1 MALGDGI
8 RRNIASVDPAERAL
22 LRDAFIELN
31 QRLFSGNRTDP
42 IAGGVT
48 WWFKQDEIH
57 QATHVHGTPEFVPW
71 HRELVN
77 RLEEMLRQVDARL
90 SLHYWDWTQD
100 PRAIPNANLGGGT
113 TGTLNLFTSGFMGY
127 GGATSAPIG
136 EPWLSAGY
144 YVPGANPHRDGPGGT
159 AADPPRTVVRFVAG
173 SPATVGQDNG
183 ILNAPDYPTM
193 WDLLRIVHNAMH
205 GFVAMGSAHV
215 SFRDPFVYLLH
226 SNVDRLFARWQTDP
240 GHPNRLD
247 PNAVYG
253 TDGSSAGLNSNIR
266 PWSGV
271 PATTRPWAPPENQQ
285 VAKTY
290 KHPTVVAPPRYD
302 TNHAVPQLVV
312 PNFGYDAGGWRVERH
327 PRFVADL
334 TGDGRADIVGF
345 GNDGVWVAL
354 NNGNGTFQGVQMVVP
369 NFGYNAGGWRVE
381 RHPRMLAD
389 LTGDGRAD
397 IVGFGNAG
405 VWVSRNNGNGTF
417 QVPQMV
423 LANFGYDAGGWRVEM
438 HPRFLADV
446 TGDGRADIVGFGND
460 GVWVARNNGN
470 ATFQAPQLVV
480 PNFGYNAGG
489 WRVERHPR
497 FLADLT
503 GDGRAD
509 IVGFGNDGVWV
520 SLNNGNATFQAPQLV
535 VPNFGYNAGGWRVER
550 HPRFLADVTGD
561 GRADIVG
568 FGNDGVW
575 VARNNGNGT
584 FQAPQLVVGNFG
596 YIAGGWRVE
605 RHPRFLADVTADGRA
620 DLIGF
625 GDPGVWASRNNGNGT
640 FQGLQ
645 LVIGNFGYN
654 AGGWRVERHPRLLA
668 DLTGDGR
675 ADIVGFGNAGVWVW
689 FSS

>member
-1 MALGDGI
+1 
-8 RRNIASVDPAERAL
+8 
-22 LRDAFIELN
+22 
-31 QRLFSGNRTDP
+31 
-42 IAGGVT
+42 VT

-77 RLEEMLRQVDARL
+77 RLEEMLRQVDSRL

-113 TGTLNLFTSGFMGY
+113 TGTLNLFTSDFMGY
-127 GGATSAPIG
+127 GGSTSAPIG

-173 SPATVGQDNG
+173 SPATVSQDNG

-205 GFVAMGSAHV
+205 GFVAMGGAHV

-240 GHPNRLD
+240 AHPDRLD
-247 PNAVYG
+247 PNTVYG
-253 TDGSSAGLNSNIR
+253 TDGSGAGLNSNIR

-271 PATTRPWAPPENQQ
+271 PATTRPWAPPENEQ

-302 TNHAVPQLVV
+302 TNHLVPQLVV
-312 PNFGYDAGGWRVERH
+312 PNFGYDAGNWRVDRH
-327 PRFVADL
+327 PRFLADL

-345 GNDGVWVAL
+345 GNAGVWVAL
-354 NNGNGTFQGVQMVVP
+354 NNGNGTFQPVQMVVP

-535 VPNFGYNAGGWRVER
+535 VPNFAYNVGGWRVER

-584 FQAPQLVVGNFG
+584 FQAPQMVVGNFG

-625 GDPGVWASRNNGNGT
+625 GDPGVWVSRNNGNAT
-640 FQGLQ
+640 FQALQ

-689 FSS
+689 FSA